1 MIPKRIDIEPENDD
15 FAALA
20 NYIAAAK
27 DNGEKL
33 ESIWI
38 ENCNAGDGID
48 DLDLAIAEVKATQA
62 LNQRTKIGKTYHLMI
77 SFRDEHPPL
86 DVLKDIESEFAKA
99 LGYAEHQRIV
109 GTHVNTDNF
118 HMHIAINKIHPE
130 TLKAHTPL
138 RDFKTLE
145 EVSRAM
151 EQKHGLK
158 VDLGRADKLQPE
170 RRPQR
175 ALDKEAH
182 TWEQSFDGYVRE
194 NKTQLLAVLDQAST
208 WQDLHDGMARFSLEL
223 QPHGNGLVIAESNGK
238 HRLKASSIDRLL
250 SKKAL
255 ESRFG
260 NFQPPVVDRAGDRAL
275 DRSSD
280 RADDRDAVL
289 QPQNPAPGA
298 KTDDLVKVFQQSE
311 SWQDLHVGLARHGI
325 ALQLRGNGLVLYPG
339 NRGASIKAS
348 YVDRAFSKAALQQR
362 LGAFQ
367 APSRQAQ
374 QILATRRAATLRASL
389 GASTRPV
396 VGPRRKSQAK
406 FLSMPRKQYRKRPI
420 TTHPGQ
426 AKLWR
431 RFLVLQRQR
440 KSLLVL
446 AFKTWK
452 DFLIYEA
459 STDPLAMAIVVS
471 QRQIL
476 KAINPLQVDTR
487 KISPE
492 LGR

>member
-15 FAALA
+15 FAGLA

-27 DNGEKL
+27 DEGEKL
-33 ESIWI
+33 ESFWI
-38 ENCNAGDGID
+38 ENCNAGDGLD

-86 DVLKDIESEFAKA
+86 DVLKDIESEFAKS
-99 LGYAEHQRIV
+99 LGYAEHQRVI

-118 HMHIAINKIHPE
+118 HMHIAINKIHPD

-138 RDFKTLE
+138 RDFQTLE
-145 EVSRAM
+145 AVSREM
-151 EQKHGLK
+151 EKKHGLK
-158 VDLGRADKLQPE
+158 VDLGRSDKLQSE

-194 NKTQLLAVLDQAST
+194 NKAGLMAALDQSST
-208 WQDLHDGMARFSLEL
+208 WQDLHNGMAHFSLRL
-223 QPHGNGLVIAESNGK
+223 QPYGNGLVIADANGK
-238 HRLKASSIDRLL
+238 HRVKASSVDRLL
-250 SKKAL
+250 SMKSL
-255 ESRFG
+255 EIRLGQFR
-260 NFQPPVVDRAGDRAL
+260 PPVADRTAERAADRQLDRSGDRAN
-275 DRSSD
+275 DRQPGQAGS
-280 RADDRDAVL
+280 A
-289 QPQNPAPGA
+289 PQN
-298 KTDDLVKVFQQSE
+298 DDLAKIFRQSE
-311 SWQDLHVGLARHGI
+311 SWQDLHVGMARHGLELR
-325 ALQLRGNGLVLYPG
+325 LQGNGLVLDPG
-339 NRGASIKAS
+339 KRGASIKAS
-348 YVDRAFSKAALQQR
+348 SVGRAFSKVALQNR

-374 QILATRRAATLRASL
+374 QFLATRRAAMHRATPRGPVSRSAP
-389 GASTRPV
+389 GARQRQP
-396 VGPRRKSQAK
+396 AA
-406 FLSMPRKQYRKRPI
+406 PRKQYRKRPI

-426 AKLWR
+426 ARLWR
-431 RFLVLQRQR
+431 RFLTLQRQR
-440 KSLLVL
+440 ESLLVL

-476 KAINPLQVDTR
+476 KAITPIRLEPKRPDQGPFR
-487 KISPE
+487 
-492 LGR
+492 

>member
-20 NYIAAAK
+20 DYIAAAK
-27 DNGEKL
+27 DEGEKL
-33 ESIWI
+33 ESLWI

-62 LNQRTKIGKTYHLMI
+62 LNQRAKVGKTYHLMI

-86 DVLKDIESEFAKA
+86 DVLKDIEGEFAKA

-145 EVSRAM
+145 EISRAM

-194 NKTQLLAVLDQAST
+194 NKTELMAVLDQAST

-238 HRLKASSIDRLL
+238 HRVKASSIDRLL

-260 NFQPPVVDRAGDRAL
+260 GFVPPVVDLDVDRQ
-275 DRSSD
+275 RS
-280 RADDRDAVL
+280 
-289 QPQNPAPGA
+289 NPAPEP
-298 KTDDLVKVFQQSE
+298 KTYDLVKVFQQSE
-311 SWQDLHVGLARHGI
+311 SWQDLHVGLARHGF
-325 ALQLRGNGLVLYPG
+325 ALQLRGNGLVLNPG
-339 NRGASIKAS
+339 NRGGSIKAS
-348 YVDRAFSKAALQQR
+348 SVGHAFSKATLQQR

-367 APSRQAQ
+367 APSRLAQ
-374 QILATRRAATLRASL
+374 QILATRRATMQRASH
-389 GASTRPV
+389 GASTRPMP
-396 VGPRRKSQAK
+396 GPRRKAQAK
-406 FLSMPRKQYRKRPI
+406 YQAMPLRQYRKKPI

-431 RFLVLQRQR
+431 RFLTLQRQR

-459 STDPLAMAIVVS
+459 STDPLAMAIVIS
-471 QRQIL
+471 QRRIL
-476 KAINPLQVDTR
+476 QAINPVNLQRTQVSHD
-487 KISPE
+487 ISY
-492 LGR
+492 

>member
-27 DNGEKL
+27 DDGEKL
-33 ESIWI
+33 ESLWI

-48 DLDLAIAEVKATQA
+48 DLDLAIAEVKSTQA
-62 LNQRTKIGKTYHLMI
+62 LNQRTKIGKTYHLII

-138 RDFKTLE
+138 RDFRTLE

-194 NKTQLLAVLDQAST
+194 NKTQLMAVLDQALT

-250 SKKAL
+250 SKNAL
-255 ESRFG
+255 ETRFG
-260 NFQPPVVDRAGDRAL
+260 AFLPPVVDRAAER
-275 DRSSD
+275 
-280 RADDRDAVL
+280 
-289 QPQNPAPGA
+289 PQSRPAPA
-298 KTDDLVKVFQQSE
+298 PTTDDLAKVFQQSG
-311 SWQDLHVGLARHGI
+311 SWQYLHVGLARHGF
-325 ALQLRGNGLVLYPG
+325 ALQLQGNGLVLNPG

-348 YVDRAFSKAALQQR
+348 SVGRAFSKAALQQR

-367 APSRQAQ
+367 TPSRQAQ
-374 QILATRRAATLRASL
+374 QILATTRAAIQRASR
-389 GASTRPV
+389 GASTGSTP
-396 VGPRRKSQAK
+396 GLHRKAQAK
-406 FLSMPRKQYRKRPI
+406 FHGAPRKQYRKRPI

-426 AKLWR
+426 ARLWR

-452 DFLIYEA
+452 DFLVFEA
-459 STDPLAMAIVVS
+459 STDPLAMAIVIS
-471 QRQIL
+471 QRRIL
-476 KAINPLQVDTR
+476 QAIKPDKFQRTPFSSDLSR
-487 KISPE
+487 
-492 LGR
+492 